1 MTAKDLQHILRFIC
15 LSGHMKHFAVQIAL
29 PVVCMEMG
37 HSSHGEKNWEVS
49 LGSSNLNF
57 PS

>member
-1 MTAKDLQHILRFIC
+1 
-15 LSGHMKHFAVQIAL
+15 MKHFAVQIAL
-29 PVVCMEMG
+29 PAVCMEMG